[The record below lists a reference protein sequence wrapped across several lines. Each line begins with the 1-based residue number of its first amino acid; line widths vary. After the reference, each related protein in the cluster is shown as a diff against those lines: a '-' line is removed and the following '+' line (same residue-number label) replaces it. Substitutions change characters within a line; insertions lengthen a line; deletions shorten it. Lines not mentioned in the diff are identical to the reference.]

1 MFYLKSTHNAQ
12 HLCYVSCVR
21 HSQKISLKTVMVHGK
36 LMQVNFHLARPR
48 LHRQGQTSIPFDV
61 WLASS
66 RYEAANKGFSILLT
80 AYKTLACQYDAGFN
94 LAINV
99 PLSCASTG
107 STLGSVTKKLSGRYE
122 GLEERILSVHS
133 CLQIRASSGSGIGRF
148 WEATDQ
154 FSPEWL

>member
-12 HLCYVSCVR
+12 HSCYMSCVT
-21 HSQKISLKTVMVHGK
+21 HSQKISLKTVMVPGK
-36 LMQVNFHLARPR
+36 LMQVKLHLARPR
-48 LHRQGQTSIPFDV
+48 LHQQGQTSIPFDV

-80 AYKTLACQYDAGFN
+80 AYKTLACQCDAGFV

-99 PLSCASTG
+99 PLSCATG
-107 STLGSVTKKLSGRYE
+107 STLGSDTKKLSGRYE